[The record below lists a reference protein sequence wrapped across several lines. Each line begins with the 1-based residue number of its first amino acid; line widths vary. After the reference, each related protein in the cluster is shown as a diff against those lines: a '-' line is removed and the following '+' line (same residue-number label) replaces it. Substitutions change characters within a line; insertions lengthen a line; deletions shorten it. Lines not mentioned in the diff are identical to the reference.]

1 MMNKKFH
8 SLFQNIKTL
17 IVKPTVFF
25 TTIAPKKTF
34 KQALLF
40 DVAQTYI
47 GFLPMILMYSLMFS
61 FMILQLVDFPFYY
74 LMLGALFGIPLLYI
88 VYVFF
93 ISLISYIILKIAGGK
108 GTFVDT
114 YKVRVYSSFPTAI
127 GMFLFIFGGG
137 LLSIYSCVLQ
147 VIGYAKAHKVHYW
160 KGALPLII
168 YVLFYVIAVVSFF
181 SLFFSVLLPDLE
193 QSGAGYNFL
202 TEDTLSLDEVETYT
216 LEGLEYEIKLINID
230 EFDTAVFNVNGQITD
245 RLGAGDAYELAD
257 GRFIVVNN
265 VSDNYVKFAIAD
277 KTVNLIN

>member
-1 MMNKKFH
+1 MGKKFPT
-8 SLFQNIKTL
+8 LFEELKILIIKP
-17 IVKPTVFF
+17 VRFF
-25 TTIAPKKTF
+25 TTILPKKTF

-74 LMLGALFGIPLLYI
+74 LMLGALFGIPLLSI

-93 ISLISYIILKIAGGK
+93 ISFISYIILKIAGGK
-108 GTFVDT
+108 GSFVDT

-147 VIGYAKAHKVHYW
+147 VIGYAKAHKVLYW

-181 SLFFSVLLPDLE
+181 SLFFSVLIPDLE
-193 QSGAGYNFL
+193 QSGAGYSFL
-202 TEDTLSLDEVETYT
+202 TEDTLSLDEVETYEV
-216 LEGLEYEIKLINID
+216 EGLEYEIKLIDID
-230 EFDTAVFNVNGQITD
+230 EFDAVVFTVNGDVTE
-245 RLGAGDAYELAD
+245 RLGAGDAYELPD
-257 GRFIVVNN
+257 GRFIFVNN
-265 VSDNYVKFAIAD
+265 VSDDYVKFAIAD